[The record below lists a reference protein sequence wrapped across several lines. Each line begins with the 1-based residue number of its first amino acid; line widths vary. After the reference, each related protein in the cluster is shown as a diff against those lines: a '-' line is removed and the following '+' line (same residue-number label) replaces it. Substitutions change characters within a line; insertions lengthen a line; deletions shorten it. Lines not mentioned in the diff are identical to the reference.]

1 MSCLNPRQQQGDQLS
16 ESKRQN
22 TILNKLKRWEGEGRA
37 GLEEPVITFGG
48 LWQLAIGN
56 WQVAS
61 GKWPMSNGVSS
72 GSFCSRG
79 ALAGRVSLNKP
90 WPRRAGKSC
99 RLAKLTCLVPAQP
112 AWGFPGNSGP
122 RGSRSSVSGSTGCSR
137 PGPPTDNPRPH

>member
-48 LWQLAIGN
+48 LWQLAIGK

-61 GKWPMSNGVSS
+61 GPCRME
-72 GSFCSRG
+72 C
-79 ALAGRVSLNKP
+79 LAVHFAREE
-90 WPRRAGKSC
+90 
-99 RLAKLTCLVPAQP
+99 
-112 AWGFPGNSGP
+112 
-122 RGSRSSVSGSTGCSR
+122 RSPVV
-137 PGPPTDNPRPH
+137 